1 MPLDTRTC
9 SMRFS
14 YDGLQLLHGARLHK
28 ALAMAIVR
36 AAPVDEGCLFTMG
49 SIRCDALYMDG
60 GCPVF

>member
-1 MPLDTRTC
+1 
-9 SMRFS
+9 MRFS